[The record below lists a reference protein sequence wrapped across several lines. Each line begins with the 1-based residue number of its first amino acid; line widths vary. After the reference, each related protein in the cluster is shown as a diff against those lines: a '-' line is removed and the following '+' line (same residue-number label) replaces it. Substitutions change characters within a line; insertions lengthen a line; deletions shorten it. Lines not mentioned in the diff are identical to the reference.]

1 MSARSFESAHE
12 AVGPAEKEF
21 AMQKLRAGADLARD
35 AVAAAFQLLVSQ
47 AVEHT
52 GPRRRL
58 RRLGSGCT
66 IEKTVSF
73 RSAEQI
79 EIGNRV
85 VIGPFSVIW
94 ASANARLIIED
105 EVLLGPHVTLLTAN
119 HGIRALDRPIREQPQ
134 VEREIRIGRGAW
146 LGAQAVVLPGVTIGE
161 GAVVAAGAVV
171 NRDVRPFAIVG
182 GVPARPLGSRLPK
195 ESAAAGSE
203 RTFER

>member
-1 MSARSFESAHE
+1 
-12 AVGPAEKEF
+12 
-21 AMQKLRAGADLARD
+21 MQKLRTGADVARD
-35 AVAAAFQLLVSQ
+35 AIAAAFQLLVSQ

-94 ASANARLIIED
+94 ASEHARLVIED
-105 EVLLGPHVTLLTAN
+105 DVLLGPHVTLLTAN
-119 HGIRALDRPIREQPQ
+119 HGIRAVDRPIRDQPQ
-134 VEREIRIGRGAW
+134 VEREIRIARGAW
-146 LGAQAVVLPGVTIGE
+146 IGAQAVVLPGVTVGE

-171 NRDVRPFAIVG
+171 NRDVRPFEIVG
-182 GVPARPLGSRLPK
+182 GVPARTIGSRLPK
-195 ESAAAGSE
+195 EGTASGSE
-203 RTFER
+203 HPFGG